1 MDKPS
6 TISVICGDLKPE
18 SEDSHKEKLPSISN
32 RILLDLI
39 EMNKKDIIL
48 LHKKEIRNLAGK
60 MQDKADFLSLL
71 NYVRKLECEGE
82 YRPYSMKRLD
92 YLCNSNLHVEKR
104 YHSFEIP
111 KKSGKPRKIS
121 APCKGLKSILK
132 TLNIIFEC
140 IYTPSSAATGFT
152 NGLSIVDNARVHVGK
167 NYVLNIDL
175 KDFFTSIH
183 QARVWARLQLP
194 PFSFTKEV
202 ASVVAGLCCIQMKDE
217 TSKFGVLPQGA
228 PTSPLL
234 TNAICD
240 KLDRRLLGLA
250 KRFNLQYTRYA
261 DDISFSSMHSVYSS
275 DGDFFPELKRIIAS
289 QNFTIN
295 DDKTRL
301 QKVGSRQEVTGIIV
315 CEKTNVSK
323 SYIGFIRIV
332 LHVWEKFGR
341 ECAYARFV
349 DEYLGNSIQK
359 RTNVP
364 SMEEVLRGKLM
375 YLRMVKGENS
385 TVYQGLY
392 RKFTEL
398 LSRDCGQQGSSQAN
412 DKIQYIFS
420 CDLTEFEKVFHT
432 KVMFTKNANG
442 KLTASF
448 KTSEHNQDVSVSSKV
463 SSLGEDV
470 IRKNKDVVISL
481 AKKRGQSF
489 WLVHLRNKVSQS
501 SQIELNLS
509 LQEIFKIWRES
520 GLDAAIEANF
530 AAKKVNNKAEVILSP
545 IEELGEIEIVD
556 VIEIDDIPDDVEKY
570 ISMLEDMEEAK
581 LL

>member
-1 MDKPS
+1 MD
-6 TISVICGDLKPE
+6 
-18 SEDSHKEKLPSISN
+18 
-32 RILLDLI
+32 
-39 EMNKKDIIL
+39 KKDIIL

-60 MQDKADFLSLL
+60 MQDKADLLSLL

-111 KKSGKPRKIS
+111 KKSGKPREIS
-121 APCKGLKSILK
+121 APCRGLKSILK

-152 NGLSIVDNARVHVGK
+152 NGLSIVDNARAHVGK

-202 ASVVAGLCCIQMKDE
+202 ASVVAGLCCIQKKDE

-275 DGDFFPELKRIIAS
+275 ESEFLPELKRIIAS

-295 DDKTRL
+295 EDKTRL
-301 QKVGSRQEVTGIIV
+301 QKAGSRQEVTGIIV
-315 CEKTNVSK
+315 CEKTNVPK
-323 SYIGFIRIV
+323 SYIGFIRII

-392 RKFTEL
+392 RKFSEL
-398 LSRDCGQQGSSQAN
+398 LLRDCEQQECVRTN
-412 DKIQYIFS
+412 DNIQYVFS
-420 CDLTEFEKVFHT
+420 CDLSEFEKVFHT
-432 KVMFTKNANG
+432 KIKFTKNTNG

-448 KTSEHNQDVSVSSKV
+448 IASEHNQEVSVSTKLSF
-463 SSLGEDV
+463 LGEDV
-470 IRKNKDVVISL
+470 IRKNKDVVMSL

-489 WLVHLRNKVSQS
+489 WLVHLRNKTSQD

-509 LQEIFKIWRES
+509 LEEIFNIWREA

-530 AAKKVNNKAEVILSP
+530 AAKKVNKKGVPILSA
-545 IEELGEIEIVD
+545 IEDLGDIEIVD
-556 VIEIDDIPDDVEKY
+556 VIETDDIPENIEKY
-570 ISMLEDMEEAK
+570 ISMLEGMEDVN
-581 LL
+581 LF